1 MIVKM
6 DYRELILKI
15 GKKIKEI
22 RISKSMTLDDLAA
35 ESNMD
40 NANIARLESG
50 NTNATIKTL
59 YKISQ
64 GLKVDLKDLVDVE

>member
-1 MIVKM
+1 M
-6 DYRELILKI
+6 DSRELILKI

-22 RISKSMTLDDLAA
+22 RISKSMTLDDLAV
-35 ESNMD
+35 ESDMD

-50 NTNATIKTL
+50 NTNPTIKTL

-64 GLKVDLKDLVDVE
+64 GLKVDLKDLVDVN